1 MSAVAEPNEIKL
13 GDYGLHTESAFV
25 QEGNLF
31 NDIRSLTTALPSNPE
46 DPTPRPVEHTVW
58 PEDST
63 SNATNVIESVS
74 FDRRLNR
81 WEALVMWDPKAHS
94 LPVHPHIF
102 PLLKD
107 LSRHRHLDDRWLVT
121 TVVECTGCSG
131 AHAQG
136 IIGMP
141 PTWSNSGVF
150 YKREGHRKTLST
162 TTPLFVS
169 KKPLLWRV
177 EKADQIT
184 RTLFANV
191 RTSPCCCTLI
201 NMTWLKV
208 AIYL

>member
-1 MSAVAEPNEIKL
+1 MLDGLSTNDFDMSGLMLDPAPLNPEVKRNATHRFLVDGVPTSFMSAVAEPNEIKL

-107 LSRHRHLDDRWLVT
+107 LSRHRH
-121 TVVECTGCSG
+121 
-131 AHAQG
+131 
-136 IIGMP
+136 
-141 PTWSNSGVF
+141 
-150 YKREGHRKTLST
+150 
-162 TTPLFVS
+162 
-169 KKPLLWRV
+169 
-177 EKADQIT
+177 
-184 RTLFANV
+184 
-191 RTSPCCCTLI
+191 
-201 NMTWLKV
+201 
-208 AIYL
+208 